1 MKRGCF
7 YLIMLAAIL
16 CGCQNTDKETGLT
29 RYVDP
34 FIGTGGFGH
43 THPSAQLPF
52 SMVQA
57 GPNTDDSKHGKQWE
71 HCSGYHYDEKTI
83 IGFSHT
89 HLSGTGCEDMGDILI
104 MPVTGEPGFDP
115 GVKEDTRTGYRSVF
129 SHDTEEAHPG
139 YYKVRLDDYGILA
152 EITVSPRVGF
162 HRYTFPK
169 EDDAGVIV
177 DLGFGEDDGNIESF
191 VRRVDDKTLVGMR
204 QSHGFVE
211 DHHYY
216 FCAKFSVPFDR
227 VESWVDGAASDAAD
241 ASGVVTKMRVH
252 FATQEN
258 QQVLVKVG
266 LSTFSTE
273 GAEKNLD
280 TEIPGW
286 DFDAVR
292 EEADRIWNEYLGKV
306 EIKARD
312 EKERTTFYTSLYH
325 SLIMPNLITDVDGN
339 YVGWDKEPHHSDCD
353 LYTNFSLWDTYRAEH
368 PFLEILYPENNS
380 GFVASLIERHR
391 QTGLLV
397 TNEYGLCETWCMIG
411 NHAVPVIADAY
422 IKGDRSFNADDAWDA
437 VRHAMTTDHYKS
449 DWSHYDAL
457 GYFPNEG
464 SPYPR
469 KSVSRTME
477 ACYNDYCAALFAKAL
492 GKDEDYEFFLKR
504 SYNYRNLFDPT
515 YQCVRGRDLKG
526 NWRTPFDPRQY
537 AHPDY
542 EEGNAWQWTWHVQ
555 NEPENLVALFN
566 SKEEFIQK
574 LDSLFF
580 VDSSGYGMS
589 EDHNISGMI
598 GTYAHGNEPSH
609 HIAYLYTIAGHPE
622 KTAEVVRDVFDLLYE
637 PTPDGLCGND
647 DCGQMSA
654 WYMFSAFGFYPV
666 CPISGTYVFGAPQ
679 LHEATLHLPNGK
691 TFTMKAKGLSE
702 TAKFVKSV
710 SLNGRE
716 IELKTLTFDQIM
728 EGGYLTYE
736 MTDKI

>member
-7 YLIMLAAIL
+7 YLIVLAAIV

-169 EDDAGVIV
+169 EDNAGVIV

-191 VRRVDDKTLVGMR
+191 VRKVDDKTLVGMR
-204 QSHGFVE
+204 RSHGFVE

-227 VESWVDGAASDAAD
+227 METWADGSVSDAAD

-380 GFVASLIERHR
+380 GFVKSLIERHR

-422 IKGDRSFNADDAWDA
+422 VKGDRSFKVDDAWDA
-437 VRHAMTTDHYKS
+437 VHHAMTCDHNKS
-449 DWSHYDAL
+449 DWSNYDAL
-457 GYFPNEG
+457 GYFPNDDDCYVE
-464 SPYPR
+464 
-469 KSVSRTME
+469 SVSRTME
-477 ACYNDYCAALFAKAL
+477 ACYNDYCAAQFAKAL
-492 GKDEDYEFFLKR
+492 GMDADYEFFLKR

-515 YQCVRGRDLKG
+515 YQCVRGRDRKG
-526 NWRTPFDPRQY
+526 NWRTPFDPRAY
-537 AHPDY
+537 AQRDFT
-542 EEGNAWQWTWHVQ
+542 EGNAWQYTWHVQ
-555 NEPENLVALFN
+555 NEPENLIALFN
-566 SKEEFIQK
+566 SKEEFISK

-580 VDSSGYGMS
+580 IDSSEFGMS

-609 HIAYLYTIAGHPE
+609 HIAYLYTLAGHPE
-622 KTAEVVRDVFDLLYE
+622 KTAEVVRDVFDILYE
-637 PTPDGLCGND
+637 PAPDGLCGND

-679 LHEATLHLPNGK
+679 LHGATLHLPNGK
-691 TFTMKAKGLSE
+691 TFTIKAKGLSE
-702 TAKFVKSV
+702 AAKYVKSV
-710 SLNGRE
+710 SLDGKE
-716 IELKTLTFDQIM
+716 LELKTLSYDQIM
-728 EGGYLTYE
+728 EGGELSYE

>member
-1 MKRGCF
+1 MKQGVF
-7 YLIMLAAIL
+7 YSLLLAALL
-16 CGCQNTDKETGLT
+16 CGCRQANEEAGLT

-34 FIGTGGFGH
+34 FIGTGGLGH

-115 GVKEDTRTGYRSVF
+115 GVKEDTRTGYRSAF
-129 SHDTEEAHPG
+129 SHATEEAHPG

-162 HRYTFPK
+162 HRYTFPQA
-169 EDDAGVIV
+169 EDAGVIV

-191 VRRVDDKTLVGMR
+191 VKALDNRTLVGMR

-216 FCAKFSVPFDR
+216 FCAKFSVPFEG
-227 VESWVDGAASDAAD
+227 VETFSDGVISEAAD
-241 ASGVVTKMRVH
+241 ASGVVTKMRVR

-273 GAEKNLD
+273 GAEKNVE

-286 DFDAVR
+286 DFDVVR
-292 EEADRIWNEYLGKV
+292 EEADKIWNTYLGKV

-312 EKERTTFYTSLYH
+312 EKERTSFYTSLYH

-339 YVGWDKEPHHSDCD
+339 YVGWDKKPHHSDCD

-368 PFLEILYPENNS
+368 PFLEILYPVNNS
-380 GFVASLIERHR
+380 GFVKSLIERHR

-422 IKGDRSFNADDAWDA
+422 IKGDRSFNVDDAWDA
-437 VRHAMTTDHYKS
+437 VQHAMTCDHNKS
-449 DWSHYDAL
+449 DWSNYDAL
-457 GYFPNEG
+457 GYFPNDDACYKE
-464 SPYPR
+464 
-469 KSVSRTME
+469 SVSRTME

-492 GKDEDYEFFLKR
+492 GKEADYEFFLNR
-504 SYNYRNLFDPT
+504 SYNYRNLFNPT
-515 YQCVRGRDLKG
+515 YQCVRGRDKKG
-526 NWRTPFDPRQY
+526 NWRTPFDPRAY
-537 AHPDY
+537 AQRDFT
-542 EEGNAWQWTWHVQ
+542 EGNAWQYTWHVQ
-555 NEPENLVALFN
+555 NEPENLIALFR
-566 SKEEFIQK
+566 SKEEFVSK

-580 VDSSGYGMS
+580 IDSSEFGMD

-622 KTAEVVRDVFDLLYE
+622 KTAEVVRDVFDNLYK
-637 PTPDGLCGND
+637 PAPDGLCGND

-666 CPISGTYVFGAPQ
+666 CPVSGAYVFGAPQ
-679 LHEATLHLPNGK
+679 LHGATLHLPDGK
-691 TFTMKAKGLSE
+691 TFTIKAEGLSE
-702 TAKFVKSV
+702 TAKYVKSV
-710 SLNGRE
+710 SLNGKA
-716 IELKTLTFDQIM
+716 IDLQTLTYDQIM
-728 EGGYLTYE
+728 AGGELIYQ
-736 MTDKI
+736 MTENIR